1 VGSRSIARVAQGYRR
16 VITGHDESGRSVVI
30 VDDRVA
36 PAALG
41 AADFFV
47 TTSMPVSIAADGEP
61 DAAGRS
67 KLEPPRNGTVFRFF
81 EIPPQAPADDPISA
95 ERDAAAAFAAADAS
109 HCRVDTSRH
118 PMMHTT
124 SSVDY
129 VVLLRGEVSLLL
141 DEGGEVRLVPFD
153 AVVQRATNHYWIN
166 RGDEPALLMGV
177 LVDAA

>member
-1 VGSRSIARVAQGYRR
+1 VAQGYRR
-16 VITGHDESGRSVVI
+16 VITGHDESGRSVVT

-36 PAALG
+36 PAELG

-47 TTSMPVSIAADGEP
+47 TTTMPAPIAVDGGP
-61 DAAGRS
+61 DANGRS
-67 KLEPPRNGTVFRFF
+67 KLEPPPNGTVFRFF
-81 EIPPQAPADDPISA
+81 EIPPQAPSDDPVSA
-95 ERDAAAAFAAADAS
+95 ERDAAAAFAAAGAS

-124 SSVDY
+124 ASIDY
-129 VVLLRGEVSLLL
+129 VVVLRGEVSLLL
-141 DEGGEVRLVPFD
+141 DEGDEVRLAPFD

-166 RGDEPALLMGV
+166 RGDEPALLIGV